1 MNNAKTIETIKKVFR
16 RQAREKML
24 AHLEDNGHPEPS
36 EEVIEW
42 CINYAANEIH
52 SKGKEDWE
60 RLGIVAAIAYMNDPE
75 EMFERAI
82 QKGYI
87 IPINPH

>member
-1 MNNAKTIETIKKVFR
+1 MKVFR

-42 CINYAANEIH
+42 CMNYAGNEIH

-60 RLGIVAAIAYMNDPE
+60 RLGMVAAIAYMNDPE
-75 EMFERAI
+75 KCSSELYKKATPYR
-82 QKGYI
+82 
-87 IPINPH
+87 